1 MGLTMLVPRSFANDA
16 RMQMILGHHY
26 RISIALNCDPHG
38 LGARSIATIDLPK
51 Q

>member
-1 MGLTMLVPRSFANDA
+1 MGLTMLVPSGFANDA

-26 RISIALNCDPHG
+26 RISIAFNCDPYG
-38 LGARSIATIDLPK
+38 LVARSITTIDLPK